1 MTSLMLPDEL
11 WALILPYVKTIH
23 ASVNLV
29 QAVRH
34 LWTSTRSTHGL
45 WVRLV
50 GQIPRNSILR
60 RSHMGLRLKVI
71 KWAAMHRPRCDR
83 CPAAIASPLYYV
95 GLKLCPQCCL
105 KHLVPMELAP
115 SVPIPYEWRWDPKTQ
130 TRRKMVLVDHAIAR
144 L

>member
-1 MTSLMLPDEL
+1 MLPDEIWTL
-11 WALILPYVKTIH
+11 VLPYVKTIY

-34 LWTSTRSTHGL
+34 LWINLPPSHPL

-50 GQIPRNSILR
+50 GQIPRNATLR
-60 RSHMGLRLKVI
+60 RSHMGLRLKAI
-71 KWAAMHRPRCDR
+71 KWAAIHRPQCDR
-83 CPAAIASPLYYV
+83 CAAHFASPLYFI

-105 KHLVPMELAP
+105 RNLIPVELAP
-115 SVPIPYEWRWDPKTQ
+115 SKPIPYEWRWDPSTQ
-130 TRRKMVLVDHAIAR
+130 TRRRMVLVDHALAR